1 MSDLKYALV
10 YLELKPDYAKINNLP
25 VKLPLLVQDYKKAV
39 ESNKIPLETILR
51 GLEAQYEVEPD
62 DYYGSYLVFYL
73 YEKFKKLLEE
83 DELKGAE
90 IYLQKAASILK
101 DYRFHFYYGL
111 LLKKHEQEKLAEM
124 ELKQCIKENPTFAF
138 GFYELGILMY
148 ERKIYDEALDNLM
161 KAIEVKK
168 DFILSYLKIADV
180 YMENG
185 RYEEALDFLN
195 QSLKIDKNFAP
206 AYLRIGVIYNQ
217 LQRYKDAY
225 IVLNKATELED
236 VDFEIYYNLSYT
248 LQKLGRHREAKST
261 IEKALAKS
269 KEDFILHEYSIILKN
284 LGMFNEALEI
294 EEEALKITN
303 EENQDLILITLLKLS
318 TIVEDSVRVDKYYK
332 MLEKEEF
339 KTSANFFYFF
349 YTLAQNEIKDAK
361 YIISQ
366 NQDSLHFQFLLEKLN
381 NIENY
386 VDKLEKMSN
395 SSITDSIL
403 ESVTEKGTIDGS
415 ALSENLKE
423 KGFKG
428 IALAWLKEDNLQ
440 ESKNKPDGIG
450 ILTNSLY
457 LSGFNYALSERVTS
471 MISNLLWKDGEGLAF
486 AKLMQKFYIDRVFGE
501 KTPLEVFIEENL
513 EEVKDMNFKLSKV
526 LVDYDIITIDYDTL
540 IETKMTSFEDAI
552 KVFISAMRL
561 NFKPEILKQENFTDR
576 NVKDIL
582 EFVLN
587 LNDF

>member
-111 LLKKHEQEKLAEM
+111 LLKKHEQEELAEM

-195 QSLKIDKNFAP
+195 QSLKIDKNFTP

-576 NVKDIL
+576 NVKGIL

>member
-1 MSDLKYALV
+1 LSDLKYALV

-111 LLKKHEQEKLAEM
+111 LLKKHEQEELAEM

-561 NFKPEILKQENFTDR
+561 NFKPEILKPENFTDR